1 MTGRC
6 RVGASSPHSHSPQLD
21 KYTDAEQRAAPAGR
35 HSGGAPHGSAVQ
47 RAVAQLETCGT
58 PDGTPQAMMHVGDVE
73 LHTRV

>member
-6 RVGASSPHSHSPQLD
+6 RVGASSPHSHGPQLD

-35 HSGGAPHGSAVQ
+35 HEGGAAHGGAVQ
-47 RAVAQLETCGT
+47 RAVAQFETCGT
-58 PDGTPQAMMHVGDVE
+58 PEGTPQAMMHVNDVE